1 METEGKWRVD
11 DLRTI
16 RERVGALGAE
26 AGGVREERNLLFAC
40 TGLPLLGEDCTL
52 RLRIL
57 DDGRGFL
64 TYKGPRDP
72 ATMLKTR
79 PEFETGL
86 DNPDATRAILD
97 ALGFR
102 VALEYA
108 KTREIWRLSTVEV
121 ALDTF
126 YGDSYVEVEGPE
138 AEVVRV
144 AIQLGLRLDRL
155 DPEPYARKKAAMD
168 RQG

>member
-11 DLRTI
+11 DLQTV
-16 RERVGALGAE
+16 REHVRSLGAE
-26 AGGVREERNLLFAC
+26 EGGVREERNLLFAAP
-40 TGLPLLGEDCTL
+40 GLPLLGKECTL

-64 TYKGPRDP
+64 TFKGPRDP
-72 ATMLKTR
+72 AMTLKTR
-79 PEFETGL
+79 PEYETGV
-86 DNPDATRAILD
+86 DDPDATRAILE

-102 VALEYA
+102 VVLEYA
-108 KTREIWRLSTVEV
+108 KTREIWRLPTVEV

-138 AEVVRV
+138 ADVVRV

-155 DPEPYARKKAAMD
+155 DHEPYARKKAAMD
-168 RQG
+168 GQS